1 MTQFLRDEGSD
12 SEEVLTPLM
21 LDGTYLS
28 RNFATLGPFLTLQ
41 PPCLAPSIGS
51 QVRSFSRSH
60 RAPVGLSPHGSYPPY
75 ARHEGNE
82 GKSRLLR
89 SLKDSSLR
97 YFLRSSV
104 PSVSPRPSLSLHS
117 PLRGR
122 EERTT
127 EGVSDERS
135 TRSGEGT
142 GNIIIKT
149 TYDISLDFQDSLLPL
164 RFLSLSRIRSSSLTL
179 RSFHSPRRA
188 GE

>member
-1 MTQFLRDEGSD
+1 MTD
-12 SEEVLTPLM
+12 
-21 LDGTYLS
+21 DG
-28 RNFATLGPFLTLQ
+28 G
-41 PPCLAPSIGS
+41 
-51 QVRSFSRSH
+51 
-60 RAPVGLSPHGSYPPY
+60 
-75 ARHEGNE
+75 
-82 GKSRLLR
+82 LLR

-142 GNIIIKT
+142 GLT
-149 TYDISLDFQDSLLPL
+149 TLLSVPS
-164 RFLSLSRIRSSSLTL
+164 SLSFIIYSPGSFPFPLSFRYATRLRLTGVD
-179 RSFHSPRRA
+179 RKGNEPRA
-188 GE
+188 GGNRGRIGP